1 MLVKKLHLKPG
12 MRLAVVN
19 APPGFD
25 RTMGKLPSSVMREAS
40 LKGALD
46 LVLLFVGSVKELK
59 AQWPNVLKSLKAD
72 GALWIAYPKKTS
84 GMNSD
89 LAMGSDWEVTNGS
102 PWQPVASIA
111 VDGTWTGVRFKN
123 SPGLDRVR
131 DQRQDDSERDAD
143 GTVCVD
149 RKNRVV
155 TPPVDL
161 QKLLDRNVKARSQ
174 FETLSFT
181 HRREYVKWIIEAKKP
196 ETRAARLT
204 KTIEML
210 SKGRKNPS
218 DK

>member
-25 RTMGKLPSSVMREAS
+25 RTMGTLPSGATREAS
-40 LKGALD
+40 LKGPLD
-46 LVLLFVGSVKELK
+46 LVLLFAVSKKELK
-59 AQWPNVLKSLKAD
+59 GQWPKALKSLKAD
-72 GALWIAYPKKTS
+72 GALWVAYPKKTS

-111 VDGTWTGVRFKN
+111 VDGIWTGVRFRN

-131 DQRQDDSERDAD
+131 ELRQDDNELDAD

-161 QKLLDRNVKARSQ
+161 QKLLDRSAKARAQ
-174 FETLSFT
+174 FDTLSFT

-196 ETRAARLT
+196 ETRSARLA
-204 KTIEML
+204 KTIDML
-210 SKGRKNPS
+210 SKNKKSPS

>member
-12 MRLAVVN
+12 MRLAVVH

-25 RTMGKLPSSVMREAS
+25 RTLGKLPSGVIREAS
-40 LKGALD
+40 LKGPLD
-46 LVLLFVGSVKELK
+46 LVLMFAASRKELK
-59 AQWPNVLKSLKAD
+59 GQWSKSLKSLKAD

-89 LAMGSDWEVTNGS
+89 LAMGSEWEVTNGS

-111 VDGTWTGVRFKN
+111 VDETWTGVRFRHA
-123 SPGLDRVR
+123 PGLDRVR
-131 DQRQDDSERDAD
+131 EQRQDDSERDAD

-149 RKNRVV
+149 RRNRVV

-161 QKLLDRNVKARSQ
+161 QRLLERSAKARAR
-174 FETLSFT
+174 FDTLSFT
-181 HRREYVKWIIEAKKP
+181 NRREYVRWILEAKKP
-196 ETRAARLT
+196 ETRAARLA
-204 KTIEML
+204 KAMDML

>member
-12 MRLAVVN
+12 MRVAVVN
-19 APPGFD
+19 APPGFN
-25 RTMGKLPSSVMREAS
+25 RTMGTLPTGVTREAS
-40 LKGALD
+40 LKGPLD
-46 LVLLFVGSVKELK
+46 LVLLFAVSKKELK
-59 AQWPNVLKSLKAD
+59 GQWPKALKSLETD

-89 LAMGSDWEVTNGS
+89 LAMGSEWEVTNGS

-111 VDGTWTGVRFKN
+111 VDATWTGVRFRN
-123 SPGLDRVR
+123 LPGLDRVR
-131 DQRQDDSERDAD
+131 KQRQDDNERDAD

-149 RKNRVV
+149 RRNRIV

-161 QKLLDRNVKARSQ
+161 QKLLDGSAKARAQ

-196 ETRAARLT
+196 ETRSARLA
-204 KTIEML
+204 KTIDML
-210 SKGRKNPS
+210 SKGKKNPS